1 MGVGGHVLEK
11 LGVLGEQYMLDA
23 VVFYCVLSVTP
34 DIALISRD
42 VPHVALGEVVVHVLF
57 THIVVQVRQVD

>member
-11 LGVLGEQYMLDA
+11 LGVPGEQYILDA
-23 VVFYCVLSVTP
+23 VVLYCVRSVTP

-42 VPHVALGEVVVHVLF
+42 VHHVALGEVVVHVLF